1 MVAVLRFF
9 RVHCLFVPLCLSCR
23 AIKLELFKRPL
34 AATVSLLEFKSTFGF
49 WMNSMNFDELIQLQV
64 LKHKASLSMALPRLI
79 DHLVDEHPEM
89 RQMCAKVSPQLYA
102 ALEECCNFLD
112 LSKRAFIEAAVS
124 DGHSKAQI
132 QIGNALDQDEV
143 K

>member
-1 MVAVLRFF
+1 
-9 RVHCLFVPLCLSCR
+9 
-23 AIKLELFKRPL
+23 
-34 AATVSLLEFKSTFGF
+34 
-49 WMNSMNFDELIQLQV
+49 
-64 LKHKASLSMALPRLI
+64 
-79 DHLVDEHPEM
+79 M
-89 RQMCAKVSPQLYA
+89 RQGLPQLYA

-124 DGHSKAQI
+124 DAIRKAQI

>member
-1 MVAVLRFF
+1 M
-9 RVHCLFVPLCLSCR
+9 
-23 AIKLELFKRPL
+23 
-34 AATVSLLEFKSTFGF
+34 T
-49 WMNSMNFDELIQLQV
+49 SMNFDELVQLQV
-64 LKHKASLSMALPRLI
+64 LKHKASLSGPSFLI
-79 DHLVDEHPEM
+79 DKLVDEHPEM

-124 DGHSKAQI
+124 DAIRKAQI

>member
-1 MVAVLRFF
+1 VWLAYPAAPSR
-9 RVHCLFVPLCLSCR
+9 
-23 AIKLELFKRPL
+23 LELFKPL
-34 AATVSLLEFKSTFGF
+34 DATVERSYHPSTAFGL
-49 WMNSMNFDELIQLQV
+49 WMNSMNFDELVQLQV
-64 LKHKASLSMALPRLI
+64 LKHKASLSGPSFLI
-79 DHLVDEHPEM
+79 DKLVDEHPEM

-124 DGHSKAQI
+124 DAIRKAQI

>member
-1 MVAVLRFF
+1 V
-9 RVHCLFVPLCLSCR
+9 
-23 AIKLELFKRPL
+23 
-34 AATVSLLEFKSTFGF
+34 
-49 WMNSMNFDELIQLQV
+49 QLQV
-64 LKHKASLSMALPRLI
+64 LKHKASLSGPSFLI
-79 DHLVDEHPEM
+79 DKLVDEHPEM
-89 RQMCAKVSPQLYA
+89 RQMCAKVSPYA

-124 DGHSKAQI
+124 DAIRKAQI

>member
-1 MVAVLRFF
+1 M
-9 RVHCLFVPLCLSCR
+9 
-23 AIKLELFKRPL
+23 
-34 AATVSLLEFKSTFGF
+34 T
-49 WMNSMNFDELIQLQV
+49 SMNFDELVQLQV
-64 LKHKASLSMALPRLI
+64 LKHKASLSGPSFLI
-79 DHLVDEHPEM
+79 DKLVDEHPEM

-102 ALEECCNFLD
+102 ALEEVCNFLD

-124 DGHSKAQI
+124 DAIRKAQI